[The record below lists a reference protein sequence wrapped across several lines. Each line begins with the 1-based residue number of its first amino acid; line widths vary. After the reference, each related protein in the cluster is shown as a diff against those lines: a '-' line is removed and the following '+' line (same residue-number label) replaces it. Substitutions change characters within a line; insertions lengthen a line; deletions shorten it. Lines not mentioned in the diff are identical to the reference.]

1 MFFLL
6 RHITFVLFES
16 PRPLPASLH
25 QGDGRGERWQKGSKE
40 AACSSASA
48 VRPGSHSSRG

>member
-6 RHITFVLFES
+6 PHITFVLFES

-25 QGDGRGERWQKGSKE
+25 QGDGRGELWQKGSKE
-40 AACSSASA
+40 TDCSSASA